1 MSVDVSDLIGG
12 RGRGPLPKPSSD
24 TVNSMQTSRNGPDGA
39 AGLGT
44 VEIGMSI
51 TGPADAFSDLSDS
64 GGEDD
69 ILREVSLLFTC
80 RRAVFLGRQT
90 R

>member
-12 RGRGPLPKPSSD
+12 RGPVPRTSSKA
-24 TVNSMQTSRNGPDGA
+24 VNSMQTSRNGPDGA
-39 AGLGT
+39 GGLGT
-44 VEIGMSI
+44 VEIGKSI
-51 TGPADAFSDLSDS
+51 TGPADPLSDLSDS

-80 RRAVFLGRQT
+80 VEALFQCRQAD
-90 R
+90 